1 MDNITVG
8 GVTLH
13 SPLLNAAG
21 TMGFGS
27 SYADYIDLHRLGG
40 LVTRTMTVNPRR
52 GAEAPRLWETPSGLL
67 NCVGMQNPGYE
78 KFTQV
83 FYKGLVGYDV
93 PIIANVT
100 GTPEEIRRMADALA
114 ELPAVAGVE
123 VNLYCTYEEYRAL
136 GNKAY
141 LEQCAQRIRAAADGR
156 LPVWAKLSP
165 CAGDIVDA
173 ARTAQD
179 AGAQAVVCANT
190 YWGMALQ
197 ADGSSRLG
205 SMVGGLSGPAIR
217 PLSVF
222 QTWRVAQEV
231 AVDVVGCGGIV
242 CAADVK
248 EYMAAGAKAVD
259 GDRYCQL
266 HRAGDDHT
274 DRRGTVTPA
283 DRAKCTKQTGGM
295 DMVAVGIS
303 GATGCIYGIRLL
315 EALRALGQE
324 TELILS
330 DWGAETIRLET
341 NYTAEQVKALAD
353 RVSDNRNMAAQ
364 AASGSSCADAMV
376 IAPCSMKTLAGIAMG
391 YDDSLLVRAADV
403 MLKERRRLILLT
415 RETPLNLSHIRNME
429 TVTLMGGII
438 LPPVPTFYS
447 RPQTVDDIVDQTVSR
462 TLRLLGLDGG
472 ERFRWNG
479 NG

>member
-40 LVTRTMTVNPRR
+40 LVTRTMTVKPRR

-93 PIIANVT
+93 PIIASVT
-100 GTPEEIRRMADALA
+100 GTPDEIRRMADALA

-123 VNLYCTYEEYRAL
+123 VNLHCTYEEYRTL
-136 GNKAY
+136 GSKAY

-179 AGAQAVVCANT
+179 AGAQAVVCGRQLTAGQHGGRT
-190 YWGMALQ
+190 VRPGHTASVRVPDMA
-197 ADGSSRLG
+197 GGPGGRCRR
-205 SMVGGLSGPAIR
+205 GGLR
-217 PLSVF
+217 RY
-222 QTWRVAQEV
+222 RVRR
-231 AVDVVGCGGIV
+231 GRKGIHGRR
-242 CAADVK
+242 CK
-248 EYMAAGAKAVD
+248 GR

-274 DRRGTVTPA
+274 DHRGTVTPA
-283 DRAKCTKQTGGM
+283 CRAKCTKQTGGM

-341 NYTAEQVKALAD
+341 GYTVEQVKALAD
-353 RVSDNRNMAAQ
+353 RVYDNRNMAAQ

-415 RETPLNLSHIRNME
+415 RERPLNLSHIRNME
-429 TVTLMGGII
+429 TVTLMGGMI
-438 LPPVPTFYS
+438 LPPVPAFYS

>member
-40 LVTRTMTVNPRR
+40 LVTRTMTVKPRR

-83 FYKGLVGYDV
+83 FYKGRVGYDV
-93 PIIANVT
+93 PIIASVT
-100 GTPEEIRRMADALA
+100 GTPEEIRRMADVLA

-123 VNLYCTYEEYRAL
+123 VNLHCTYEEYRTL
-136 GNKAY
+136 GSK
-141 LEQCAQRIRAAADGR
+141 
-156 LPVWAKLSP
+156 
-165 CAGDIVDA
+165 
-173 ARTAQD
+173 
-179 AGAQAVVCANT
+179 
-190 YWGMALQ
+190 

-248 EYMAAGAKAVD
+248 EYMAAGAKAVEI
-259 GDRYCQL
+259 
-266 HRAGDDHT
+266 
-274 DRRGTVTPA
+274 GTANFTEPE
-283 DRAKCTKQTGGM
+283 T
-295 DMVAVGIS
+295 I
-303 GATGCIYGIRLL
+303 IRIT
-315 EALRALGQE
+315 EAL
-324 TELILS
+324 
-330 DWGAETIRLET
+330 
-341 NYTAEQVKALAD
+341 
-353 RVSDNRNMAAQ
+353 
-364 AASGSSCADAMV
+364 
-376 IAPCSMKTLAGIAMG
+376 
-391 YDDSLLVRAADV
+391 
-403 MLKERRRLILLT
+403 
-415 RETPLNLSHIRNME
+415 
-429 TVTLMGGII
+429 
-438 LPPVPTFYS
+438 
-447 RPQTVDDIVDQTVSR
+447 
-462 TLRLLGLDGG
+462 
-472 ERFRWNG
+472 
-479 NG
+479 

>member
-40 LVTRTMTVNPRR
+40 LVTRTMTVKPRR

-93 PIIANVT
+93 PIIASVT

-123 VNLYCTYEEYRAL
+123 VNLHCTYEEYRTL
-136 GNKAY
+136 GSKAY

-231 AVDVVGCGGIV
+231 AVDVVGCGRKGIHGRRR
-242 CAADVK
+242 K
-248 EYMAAGAKAVD
+248 GR
-259 GDRYCQL
+259 GDRHCQL

-274 DRRGTVTPA
+274 DHRGTVMPA
-283 DRAKCTKQTGGM
+283 GRAKCTKQTGGM

-341 NYTAEQVKALAD
+341 GYTVEQVKALAD
-353 RVSDNRNMAAQ
+353 RVYDNRNMAAQ

-438 LPPVPTFYS
+438 LPPVPAFYS

>member
-40 LVTRTMTVNPRR
+40 LVTRTMTVKPRR

-93 PIIANVT
+93 PIIASVT
-100 GTPEEIRRMADALA
+100 GTPEEIRRMADVLA

-123 VNLYCTYEEYRAL
+123 VNLHCTYEEYRTL
-136 GNKAY
+136 GSKAY

-190 YWGMALQ
+190 YWAWPCRRTAAHGWAAWW
-197 ADGSSRLG
+197 ADCPARPYGLCPCSRH
-205 SMVGGLSGPAIR
+205 GGWPRRSLS
-217 PLSVF
+217 
-222 QTWRVAQEV
+222 TWWAA
-231 AVDVVGCGGIV
+231 AV
-242 CAADVK
+242 
-248 EYMAAGAKAVD
+248 
-259 GDRYCQL
+259 
-266 HRAGDDHT
+266 
-274 DRRGTVTPA
+274 
-283 DRAKCTKQTGGM
+283 
-295 DMVAVGIS
+295 
-303 GATGCIYGIRLL
+303 
-315 EALRALGQE
+315 
-324 TELILS
+324 
-330 DWGAETIRLET
+330 
-341 NYTAEQVKALAD
+341 
-353 RVSDNRNMAAQ
+353 
-364 AASGSSCADAMV
+364 SCA
-376 IAPCSMKTLAGIAMG
+376 P
-391 YDDSLLVRAADV
+391 
-403 MLKERRRLILLT
+403 
-415 RETPLNLSHIRNME
+415 
-429 TVTLMGGII
+429 
-438 LPPVPTFYS
+438 
-447 RPQTVDDIVDQTVSR
+447 R
-462 TLRLLGLDGG
+462 T
-472 ERFRWNG
+472 
-479 NG
+479 

>member
-40 LVTRTMTVNPRR
+40 LVTRTMTVKPRR

-93 PIIANVT
+93 PIIASVT

-123 VNLYCTYEEYRAL
+123 VNLHCTYEEYRAL
-136 GNKAY
+136 GSKAY

-179 AGAQAVVCANT
+179 TGAGG
-190 YWGMALQ
+190 GMRQHL
-197 ADGSSRLG
+197 LG
-205 SMVGGLSGPAIR
+205 HGPAGGRQLTAWQHGGRTVRPGHTASVRVPDMAGGPGGRCRRGGLR
-217 PLSVF
+217 RY
-222 QTWRVAQEV
+222 RVRR
-231 AVDVVGCGGIV
+231 GRKGIHGRRR
-242 CAADVK
+242 K
-248 EYMAAGAKAVD
+248 GR
-259 GDRYCQL
+259 GDRHCQL

-274 DRRGTVTPA
+274 DHRGTVTPA
-283 DRAKCTKQTGGM
+283 GRAKCTKQTGGM

-341 NYTAEQVKALAD
+341 DLTVEQVKALAD
-353 RVSDNRNMAAQ
+353 RVYDNRNMAAQ

-438 LPPVPTFYS
+438 LPPVPAFYS